1 MSSTSTNRIVRSKVS
16 PDSNWRE
23 LLLDKGE
30 NIIGDE
36 PLNAQ
41 VVAAFIH

>member
-1 MSSTSTNRIVRSKVS
+1 MSSASTHRIVRSKVS